1 MKGAIR
7 LKLATLAAGTAVL
20 PAAWAHPGHEHSTG
34 WLAQLL
40 HSVTNWGPLLVVLV
54 IAGPVLWSVDPTY
67 ESIAG
72 LSPLG
77 EPLEAGA
84 EAD

>member
-1 MKGAIR
+1 MRMTGAR
-7 LKLATLAAGTAVL
+7 LLKLGTLTSLTAAT

-54 IAGPVLWSVDPTY
+54 IAATGSYWLWKSRG
-67 ESIAG
+67 S
-72 LSPLG
+72 
-77 EPLEAGA
+77 
-84 EAD
+84 